1 MVLRNISLPSA
12 EIAPRLTKLTNI
24 KVTNTNLR
32 KRAKFRLK
40 YIYLRLVRIFSSRPQ
55 SQVWN
60 PKTSIF
66 IEFGFFSSRPQSP
79 IWNISVL
86 RNSVTVV
93 ACSLLVTLQMAIAVF
108 QGFACRSQ
116 VSFHIPLINRVH
128 KARQNY
134 SVAAIESLAESVSV
148 HNEDNQLSTAR
159 IVKGRGNDESKPHE
173 WKKLCSKELGV
184 KTSRIIKPAKFVL
197 NVLRKKGYEVYL
209 VGGCVRDLILKRTP
223 KDFDI
228 LTSAEL
234 KEVMRA
240 FPHCEIV
247 GRRFPICHVH
257 VDDAIVEVSSFSTT
271 GRRSKFSLRKPKGC
285 NESDF
290 IRWRNCV
297 QRDFTINGLM
307 FDPFA
312 RIVYDYIGGME
323 DIQKAKVRCIA
334 PANISFVED
343 CARILRGVR
352 IAARLRFQFS
362 RETSHFVKELS
373 DSLLRL
379 DKGRIHMEMNYML
392 AYGSAE
398 ASLRLL
404 WKFGLL
410 EILLPIQASYLIS
423 HGFRRRDKRSNML
436 LSLFGSLDKLVAP
449 DRPCHCCL
457 WVGILAFHE
466 ALVEE
471 GRDSL
476 VIGAFSIA
484 VHGGGS
490 LSEAVDIAMKI
501 SPPETSFHEVI
512 ISPTTYLYSKHELME
527 EVLRLAASVKAAL
540 RRLTDEHFVSQALI
554 NYPQAP
560 QSHLVFISWA
570 LSLKVNSIFD
580 CVKRGKTR
588 RTFLPKQGNEIDY
601 QSLALGRL
609 DEVRAI
615 FGRLVFDTLYP
626 SNLPPTLH

>member
-1 MVLRNISLPSA
+1 
-12 EIAPRLTKLTNI
+12 
-24 KVTNTNLR
+24 
-32 KRAKFRLK
+32 
-40 YIYLRLVRIFSSRPQ
+40 
-55 SQVWN
+55 
-60 PKTSIF
+60 
-66 IEFGFFSSRPQSP
+66 
-79 IWNISVL
+79 
-86 RNSVTVV
+86 
-93 ACSLLVTLQMAIAVF
+93 MAIAVS

-116 VSFHIPLINRVH
+116 LPFHIPFINRVH
-128 KARQNY
+128 KARQRQSC
-134 SVAAIESLAESVSV
+134 SVAAIESLVESISV
-148 HNEDNQLSTAR
+148 HNEDSRFSTAR
-159 IVKGRGNDESKPHE
+159 HVKVGGATDICKPQE
-173 WKKLCSKELGV
+173 WKKLCSKELGI
-184 KTSRIIKPAKFVL
+184 KTSRITKPAKFVL
-197 NVLRKKGYEVYL
+197 NVLREKGYEVYL
-209 VGGCVRDLILKRTP
+209 VGGCVRDLILKTTP
-223 KDFDI
+223 KDFDV

-240 FPHCEIV
+240 FPRCEIV

-271 GRRSKFSLRKPKGC
+271 GRRPKVGLRKPKGC
-285 NESDF
+285 NGSDF

-297 QRDFTINGLM
+297 ARDFTINGLM

-343 CARILRGVR
+343 CARILRGIR
-352 IAARLRFQFS
+352 IAARLRFRFS
-362 RETSHFVKELS
+362 RDTSHFVKELS

-410 EILLPIQASYLIS
+410 EILLPIQASYLVS

-436 LSLFGSLDKLVAP
+436 LSLFASLDKLVAP
-449 DRPCHCCL
+449 DRPCHSCL
-457 WVGILAFHE
+457 WVSILAFHE

-471 GRDSL
+471 GRDGL

-484 VHGGGS
+484 VHAGGS
-490 LSEAVDIAMKI
+490 PSEAVDIAMKI
-501 SPPETSFHEVI
+501 SQPHETTFHEI
-512 ISPTTYLYSKHELME
+512 TSGSIQSYSKDELIE
-527 EVLRLAASVKAAL
+527 EVIKLAASVKAAL

-554 NYPQAP
+554 KYPQAP

-570 LSLKVNSIFD
+570 LSLKVSSMFD
-580 CVKRGKTR
+580 CIKRGKSR
-588 RTFLPKQGNEIDY
+588 RFVPKHGSEIDY
-601 QSLALGRL
+601 ESLALGRL
-609 DEVRAI
+609 DEVRGI
-615 FGRLVFDTLYP
+615 FGRVVFDTVYP
-626 SNLPPTLH
+626 SKLATR

>member
-1 MVLRNISLPSA
+1 
-12 EIAPRLTKLTNI
+12 
-24 KVTNTNLR
+24 
-32 KRAKFRLK
+32 
-40 YIYLRLVRIFSSRPQ
+40 
-55 SQVWN
+55 
-60 PKTSIF
+60 
-66 IEFGFFSSRPQSP
+66 
-79 IWNISVL
+79 
-86 RNSVTVV
+86 
-93 ACSLLVTLQMAIAVF
+93 MAIAVS
-108 QGFACRSQ
+108 QGFAYRSQ
-116 VSFHIPLINRVH
+116 LSLHIPLINRIH

-134 SVAAIESLAESVSV
+134 SVAAIESLVESVSV
-148 HNEDNQLSTAR
+148 HNEDSQFSTAR
-159 IVKGRGNDESKPHE
+159 NVKVGGRNDDYKPHE
-173 WKKLCSKELGV
+173 WKKLCSKELGI
-184 KTSRIIKPAKFVL
+184 KTSRITKPAKFVL
-197 NVLRKKGYEVYL
+197 NVLRKKGYDVYL
-209 VGGCVRDLILKRTP
+209 VGGCVRDLVLKRTP

-240 FPHCEIV
+240 FPRCEIV

-257 VDDAIVEVSSFSTT
+257 VDDTIVEVSSFSTT
-271 GRRSKFSLRKPKGC
+271 GRRSKFTMRKPKCC

-290 IRWRNCV
+290 IRWRNCM

-312 RIVYDYIGGME
+312 RIVYDYTGGIE

-343 CARILRGVR
+343 CARILRGIR
-352 IAARLRFQFS
+352 IAARLRFRLS
-362 RETSHFVKELS
+362 RETSQFVKELS
-373 DSLLRL
+373 HSLLRL

-410 EILLPIQASYLIS
+410 EILLPIQASYLVS
-423 HGFRRRDKRSNML
+423 LGFRRRDTRSNML

-449 DRPCHCCL
+449 DRPCHACL
-457 WVGILAFHE
+457 WVSILAFHE
-466 ALVEE
+466 ALVEQPRN
-471 GRDSL
+471 GL

-501 SPPETSFHEVI
+501 SQPHETSFHE
-512 ISPTTYLYSKHELME
+512 ISESVVHLYSKDELME
-527 EVLRLAASVKAAL
+527 EVIKLAASVTAAL
-540 RRLTDEHFVSQALI
+540 RRLTDEQFVSQALI

-570 LSLKVNSIFD
+570 LSLKVCSMFE
-580 CVKRGKTR
+580 CVKRGKSR
-588 RTFLPKQGNEIDY
+588 RFVPKQGSEIDY
-601 QSLALGRL
+601 ESLALGRL
-609 DEVRAI
+609 DEVKAI
-615 FGRLVFDTLYP
+615 FGRLVFDTVYP
-626 SNLPPTLH
+626 SNFQPTQ